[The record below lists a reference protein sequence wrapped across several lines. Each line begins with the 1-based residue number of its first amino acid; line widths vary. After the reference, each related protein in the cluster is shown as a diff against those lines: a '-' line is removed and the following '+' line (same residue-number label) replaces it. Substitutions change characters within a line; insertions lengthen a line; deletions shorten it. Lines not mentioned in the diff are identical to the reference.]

1 MPLGM
6 KGTTFE
12 YMQDIVYVSKP
23 YLPNGQETLE
33 PYINLYPEGSA
44 LSTAADMAN
53 YISWLLDRQDN
64 RVLSQQAKKELF
76 DRQFTMA
83 GELAGM
89 GCTWNRKTGNGR
101 LYYDKKGET
110 LNFYSRIALY
120 PEAGAGIFFSS
131 NTYLPEAEINALMD
145 KAAALLYGPEA
156 GAEAEAGAGAIANQ
170 APAGEA
176 TIDISGYYV
185 NHCSS
190 FETAEKILR
199 YLIPGKSL
207 TVTGSLAG
215 GFAIK
220 GTDLRLTGRDL
231 YESPLGKIK
240 FLNREGEIILA
251 TESAITFSKAPFWQ
265 KSCFQVIPPLL
276 FLALTLVCLL
286 GELRNFSSKG
296 RLFIVLCCMLQL
308 CAFAA
313 LAVLLYKGISSFS
326 LLSYGFWL
334 KGGAG
339 IILASAVAGFAYGI
353 NKKTRQEPALLLPA
367 AWSLAGLLFSGWLY
381 WLNLL

>member
-145 KAAALLYGPEA
+145 KAAALL
-156 GAEAEAGAGAIANQ
+156 
-170 APAGEA
+170 
-176 TIDISGYYV
+176 
-185 NHCSS
+185 
-190 FETAEKILR
+190 
-199 YLIPGKSL
+199 
-207 TVTGSLAG
+207 
-215 GFAIK
+215 
-220 GTDLRLTGRDL
+220 
-231 YESPLGKIK
+231 
-240 FLNREGEIILA
+240 
-251 TESAITFSKAPFWQ
+251 
-265 KSCFQVIPPLL
+265 
-276 FLALTLVCLL
+276 
-286 GELRNFSSKG
+286 
-296 RLFIVLCCMLQL
+296 
-308 CAFAA
+308 
-313 LAVLLYKGISSFS
+313 
-326 LLSYGFWL
+326 
-334 KGGAG
+334 
-339 IILASAVAGFAYGI
+339 
-353 NKKTRQEPALLLPA
+353 LPA